1 MWLGLCGSI
10 AAPATASAVAASITV
25 TSSVLASDPDVPAD
39 QLAAY
44 RGSGVALGGVLAVVV
59 MNTVVFGL
67 ARLYMSADLE
77 ANGLSQAD
85 AASLMGEI
93 QSSSTSVD
101 LMSQYAAPLPSGV
114 ETSEVIAESIAAGL
128 HINGVIGAVL
138 ALICVFLVRVGRKE
152 RAPA

>member
-1 MWLGLCGSI
+1 
-10 AAPATASAVAASITV
+10 
-25 TSSVLASDPDVPAD
+25 
-39 QLAAY
+39 
-44 RGSGVALGGVLAVVV
+44 

-93 QSSSTSVD
+93 ESSSTSVD

-138 ALICVFLVRVGRKE
+138 ALVCVLLVRVGRKE
-152 RAPA
+152 KVRA